1 VRRAGF
7 FASGL
12 VFAAAALTVSLPAQD
27 LPLKRTLPAAT
38 AVACPPFTAPVSPV
52 RAQIDEANRLTTL
65 GSDAA
70 LEGDHKSARDL
81 FQQAAQL
88 NQSDASLAYR
98 LGREH
103 EEMGDKPAAIREYC
117 RYLYLS
123 PSAGDA
129 AQIRD
134 KLTALMPGPDLSRGT
149 RMVERFRAGLTAY
162 DGSNWGDAV
171 QAFTD
176 VIAAAPGFAP
186 AFFDRALA
194 LSAQHHQPAAIHDF
208 DQYLRLVP
216 NASDAPAVRD
226 RQLALRRELPSAS
239 TAFWLG
245 LIPGGG
251 QFYTRQP
258 VLGVVVAGAAAG
270 AIVWG
275 VQSQTVTKTETF
287 TDRNGHPYT
296 QTFPAT
302 EHKYL
307 AAGIGAAAGVTLIG
321 AIEAAIVAHGRAKG
335 LAPVADSTAAPTTS
349 GALPPRLTVPT
360 VVARGGQVGV
370 GLGLEFR

>member
-1 VRRAGF
+1 MTRAALLAG
-7 FASGL
+7 GL
-12 VFAAAALTVSLPAQD
+12 IFAAPLTARLHAQD
-27 LPLKRTLPAAT
+27 LPIKRTLPAAT
-38 AVACPPFTAPVSPV
+38 AIACPPFAAPVSPV

-65 GSDAA
+65 GSEAA

-81 FQQAAQL
+81 YQQAAQI

-103 EEMGDKPAAIREYC
+103 EEMGDKPGAVREYC

-123 PSAGDA
+123 PNAGDA
-129 AQIRD
+129 SQIRD
-134 KLTALMPGPDLSRGT
+134 KLGALILSSDLSRGT

-162 DGSNWGDAV
+162 DGSNWGDAA

-176 VIAAAPGFAP
+176 VIASAPGFAP

-194 LSAQHHQPAAIHDF
+194 LAHQHHQPAAIRDF
-208 DQYLRLVP
+208 DQYLRLTP
-216 NASDAPAVRD
+216 NAGDAQAVRD
-226 RQLALRRELPSAS
+226 QQVALRHELPSAS

-258 VLGVVVAGAAAG
+258 VLGVLVVGAAAG
-270 AIVWG
+270 AVVWG

-296 QTFPAT
+296 QTFPST

-307 AAGIGAAAGVTLIG
+307 GAGIGAAAGVTLLG
-321 AIEAAIVAHGRAKG
+321 AIEAAIVAHNRSSG
-335 LAPVADSTAAPTTS
+335 LSQVTDTTTTPTTS

-360 VVARGGQVGV
+360 VVAQKGQVGI

>member
-1 VRRAGF
+1 MRRAILLCAA
-7 FASGL
+7 FAP
-12 VFAAAALTVSLPAQD
+12 ALGAQD

-52 RAQIDEANRLTTL
+52 RAQVDEANRLTTL
-65 GSDAA
+65 GSEAA

-103 EEMGDKPAAIREYC
+103 EEMADKPAAIREYC

-123 PSAGDA
+123 PTASDA
-129 AQIRD
+129 SQIRD

-149 RMVERFRAGLTAY
+149 RMVEQFRAGLTAY
-162 DGSNWGDAV
+162 DGSNWGDAA
-171 QAFTD
+171 QGFTD

-194 LSAQHHQPAAIHDF
+194 LAHQHKQPAAIRDF

-216 NASDAPAVRD
+216 NASDAQAVRD
-226 RQLALRRELPSAS
+226 RQVALRRELPSAT
-239 TAFWLG
+239 TAFWIG
-245 LIPGGG
+245 LIPGAG

-258 VLGVVVAGAAAG
+258 VLGVLVVGAAAG
-270 AIVWG
+270 AVVWG
-275 VQSQTVTKTETF
+275 VQSQTVQKTETF

-302 EHKYL
+302 EHKNL
-307 AAGIGAAAGVTLIG
+307 AAGIGAAAGVTLLG
-321 AIEAAIVAHGRAKG
+321 AIEAAIVAHNRSSG
-335 LAPVADSTAAPTTS
+335 LSRVADTTATPTTS
-349 GALPPRLTVPT
+349 GALPPRLSVPT
-360 VVARGGQVGV
+360 VVANRGQVGI
-370 GLGLEFR
+370 GLAVEFR